1 MRKMEDVNAHPDS
14 LEQDAKSNALQT
26 DLDLIAVRNVN
37 VRMEVVTKLLVN
49 VCVLLGSK
57 ERTAMN
63 LVMLDYSDLDA
74 RYSI

>member
-1 MRKMEDVNAHPDS
+1 MRKMEDVNVHLDS
-14 LEQDAKSNALQT
+14 LEQDVKSNALQT

-49 VCVLLGSK
+49 VCVLLDSK

-74 RYSI
+74 RYST

>member
-1 MRKMEDVNAHPDS
+1 MRKMEDVNVHLDS
-14 LEQDAKSNALQT
+14 LEQDVKSNALQT

-49 VCVLLGSK
+49 VCVPLGSK
-57 ERTAMN
+57 ERTVTN